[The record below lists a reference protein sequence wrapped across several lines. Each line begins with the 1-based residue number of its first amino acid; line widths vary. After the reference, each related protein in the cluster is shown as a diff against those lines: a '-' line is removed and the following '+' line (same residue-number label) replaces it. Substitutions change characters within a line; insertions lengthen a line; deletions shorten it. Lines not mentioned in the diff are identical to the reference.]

1 MELIT
6 AVLGFIVALGILVVV
21 HEMGHFTV
29 ARLAGVKVLRFS
41 IGFGRP
47 VFQRVARNGT
57 QWSIG
62 WLPLGGYVKMLDER
76 DSGDAAADPAP
87 GFADAGPATAA
98 RSDRRIDSRTS
109 SRAGAPTGASPGP
122 GIDPRDLPHAFNR
135 QALAKRFAI
144 VAAGPVANF
153 LFAILLFT
161 VLYVHGVPEPVA
173 MIGAPPAASAAAR
186 AGLSG
191 GETIV
196 ALRHADDGR
205 IETIRSWPEL
215 QRRLGVAAAHERA
228 LTLIATRD
236 GARSDYPLTLSRT
249 VAAPQ
254 APSTGAAGDGDADA
268 GAVLAQ
274 RLGLLPGGRSPQVAS
289 LEPDS
294 PAARAGLRVGDTV
307 RAVDGVPVTDAGTLV
322 ALMRANGGRSVRL
335 GIERDGRAVDLP
347 LMPAVVVDAQS
358 GKPIG
363 RIGAGLGTRLPMA
376 DIDYGPLDALGLGAR
391 RTWDIAADSFRMFG
405 RMLTGEASLKNL
417 SGPVT
422 IADYAGKSA
431 RMGLE
436 PFLSFM
442 ALISI
447 SLGVLNL
454 LPIPVLD
461 GGHLLYYAV
470 EAVTGRAPSER
481 WQSILQRAGLFC
493 IVALSV
499 VALFNDLTR
508 LSHL

>member
-21 HEMGHFTV
+21 HEMGHFSV

-47 VFQRVARNGT
+47 IFQRVARNGT
-57 QWSIG
+57 QWTIG

-76 DSGDAAADPAP
+76 DGTAGELDAHP
-87 GFADAGPATAA
+87 DAHP
-98 RSDRRIDSRTS
+98 
-109 SRAGAPTGASPGP
+109 GAPSAPRM
-122 GIDPRDLPHAFNR
+122 DPRDLPHAFNR
-135 QALAKRFAI
+135 QSLGKRFAI

-153 LFAILLFT
+153 LFAILLFA
-161 VLYVHGVPEPVA
+161 VLYLHGLPEPVA
-173 MIGAPPAASAAAR
+173 MIGTPPAASAAAR
-186 AGLSG
+186 AGLDG
-191 GETIV
+191 GETVV
-196 ALRHADDGR
+196 ALRYADDGR
-205 IETIRSWPEL
+205 TDTIRSWPEL
-215 QRRLGVAAAHERA
+215 QRRLGAAAARERA
-228 LTLIATRD
+228 ITLIATRD
-236 GARSDYPLTLSRT
+236 GARSEHRLAL
-249 VAAPQ
+249 APQ
-254 APSTGAAGDGDADA
+254 AASDQTTVRPDSNDPGDPDAA
-268 GAVLAQ
+268 LAQ
-274 RLGLLPGGRSPQVAS
+274 RLGLLPGGAAPQVAS
-289 LEPDS
+289 LEPDG

-307 RAVDGVPVTDAGTLV
+307 RRVNDVPVVDAGALV
-322 ALMRANGGRSVRL
+322 ALVRANGARDLRL
-335 GIERDGRAVDLP
+335 GIERDGRP
-347 LMPAVVVDAQS
+347 LTLALRPAQVSDAAS
-358 GKPIG
+358 GKPVG
-363 RIGAGLGTRLPMA
+363 RIGAGLGTRLPTVDVA
-376 DIDYGPLDALGLGAR
+376 YGPFDAVGLGAR
-391 RTWDIAADSFRMFG
+391 RTWEVAADSFRMFG
-405 RMLTGEASLKNL
+405 RMLTGAASLKNL

-431 RMGLE
+431 RMGVQA
-436 PFLSFM
+436 FLAFM

-481 WQSILQRAGLFC
+481 WQSLLQRVGLFC

-508 LSHL
+508 LNHL

>member
-47 VFQRVARNGT
+47 IFQRVARNGT

-76 DSGDAAADPAP
+76 DGGEAAADPAP
-87 GFADAGPATAA
+87 GFAASESASSAMPA
-98 RSDRRIDSRTS
+98 
-109 SRAGAPTGASPGP
+109 
-122 GIDPRDLPHAFNR
+122 IDPRDLPHAFNR
-135 QALAKRFAI
+135 QSLAKRCAI
-144 VAAGPVANF
+144 VAAGPTANF
-153 LFAILLFT
+153 LLAILLFT

-173 MIGAPPAASAAAR
+173 MIGAPPAASAAAH

-191 GETIV
+191 SETIV

-215 QRRLGVAAAHERA
+215 QRGLGAAAAHERM

-236 GARSDYPLTLSRT
+236 GARSDYPLTLSPAG
-249 VAAPQ
+249 VASQQTSQ
-254 APSTGAAGDGDADA
+254 ATSQDAASDAADGA
-268 GAVLAQ
+268 GATLVQ
-274 RLGLLPGGRSPQVAS
+274 RLGLLPGGRAPQVAS

-307 RAVDGVPVTDAGTLV
+307 RAVDGTPVADAGTLV

-335 GIERDGRAVDLP
+335 GIERDGQAAVLP
-347 LMPAVVVDAQS
+347 LVPALVVDPQS
-358 GKPIG
+358 GKSIG

-376 DIDYGPLDALGLGAR
+376 SVDYGPLDAVGMAAH
-391 RTWDIAADSFRMFG
+391 RTWDITADSFRMFG
-405 RMLTGEASLKNL
+405 KMVTGAASLKNL

-431 RMGLE
+431 RMGLLA
-436 PFLSFM
+436 FLSFM
-442 ALISI
+442 AVISI

-508 LSHL
+508 LSHQ

>member
-21 HEMGHFTV
+21 HEMGHFTI

-47 VFQRVARNGT
+47 VFQHVARNGT
-57 QWSIG
+57 QWSVG

-76 DSGDAAADPAP
+76 DAAGMTDAAGSANAAADPAP
-87 GFADAGPATAA
+87 GFA
-98 RSDRRIDSRTS
+98 
-109 SRAGAPTGASPGP
+109 AGARQDAA
-122 GIDPRDLPHAFNR
+122 IDPRDLPHAFNR
-135 QALAKRFAI
+135 QSLAKRFAI

-153 LFAILLFT
+153 LLAILLFT
-161 VLYVHGVPEPVA
+161 VLYLHGLPEPVA
-173 MIGAPPAASAAAR
+173 LIGTPPVASAAAR

-191 GETIV
+191 GETVV

-205 IETIRSWPEL
+205 IEAIRSWPEL
-215 QRRLGVAAAHERA
+215 QRRLGVAATRERA
-228 LTLIATRD
+228 LTVIATRD

-249 VAAPQ
+249 SGVPENA
-254 APSTGAAGDGDADA
+254 SGAAAQDAARDDADGA
-268 GAVLAQ
+268 GAALVQ
-274 RLGLLPGGRSPQVAS
+274 RLGLLPGGSAPEVAS
-289 LEPDS
+289 VEAGS

-307 RAVDGVPVTDAGTLV
+307 RQVNGAPVTDAGALV
-322 ALMRANGGRSVRL
+322 ALMRANGGRDVRL
-335 GIERDGRAVDLP
+335 GIERAGRAQALVLV
-347 LMPAVVVDAQS
+347 PAVVADPQS
-358 GKPIG
+358 GQPIG
-363 RIGAGLGTRLPMA
+363 RIGAGLGTRLPMVSIA
-376 DIDYGPLDALGLGAR
+376 YGPLDALGMGAR
-391 RTWDIAADSFRMFG
+391 RTWDVAADSFRMFG
-405 RMLTGEASLKNL
+405 RMLTGAASLKNL

-431 RMGLE
+431 RMGLLA
-436 PFLSFM
+436 FLSFM

>member
-47 VFQRVARNGT
+47 IVQRVARNGT
-57 QWSIG
+57 QWSVG

-76 DSGDAAADPAP
+76 DSADTQHATTGAGNTAHAAADPAP
-87 GFADAGPATAA
+87 GFAGAEPAAVAA
-98 RSDRRIDSRTS
+98 S
-109 SRAGAPTGASPGP
+109 GA

-135 QALAKRFAI
+135 QSLAKRFAI
-144 VAAGPVANF
+144 VAAGPTANF

-228 LTLIATRD
+228 LTVIASRD
-236 GARSDYPLTLSRT
+236 GARSDYPLTLSRA
-249 VAAPQ
+249 VAAPE
-254 APSTGAAGDGDADA
+254 APSAGAAGDEEADA

-274 RLGLLPGGRSPQVAS
+274 RLGLLPGGRAPQVAS

-307 RAVDGVPVTDAGTLV
+307 RAVDAVPVTDAGALV

-335 GIERDGRAVDLP
+335 GIERDGRAMVLP
-347 LMPAVVVDAQS
+347 LVPAMVADPQS
-358 GKPIG
+358 GKPVG
-363 RIGAGLGTRLPMA
+363 RIGAGLGTRLPMTRV
-376 DIDYGPLDALGLGAR
+376 DYGPIDALDLGAR
-391 RTWDIAADSFRMFG
+391 RTWDVAAGSFRMFG

-436 PFLSFM
+436 AFLSFM

>member
-6 AVLGFIVALGILVVV
+6 AVLGFIVALGVLVVV

-47 VFQRVARNGT
+47 IFQRVARNGT

-76 DSGDAAADPAP
+76 DTADAPHATGAAGSANAAADPAP
-87 GFADAGPATAA
+87 GFSGMASAAIAAGG
-98 RSDRRIDSRTS
+98 S
-109 SRAGAPTGASPGP
+109 

-144 VAAGPVANF
+144 VAAGPTANF

-196 ALRHADDGR
+196 ALRHADDGH
-205 IETIRSWPEL
+205 IETIRSWPEM

-236 GARSDYPLTLSRT
+236 GARSDYPLTLSGA
-249 VAAPQ
+249 VAALQ
-254 APSTGAAGDGDADA
+254 APGKGAGNDAETDA
-268 GAVLAQ
+268 GAALAQ

-289 LEPDS
+289 LEADS

-322 ALMRANGGRSVRL
+322 ALIRANGARAVRL
-335 GIERDGRAVDLP
+335 GIERDGQAAELP
-347 LMPAVVVDAQS
+347 LVPAVVADPQS
-358 GKPIG
+358 GKPVG
-363 RIGAGLGTRLPMA
+363 RIGAGLGTRLPMV

-391 RTWDIAADSFRMFG
+391 RTWDVAADSFRMFG

-436 PFLSFM
+436 
-442 ALISI
+442 
-447 SLGVLNL
+447 
-454 LPIPVLD
+454 
-461 GGHLLYYAV
+461 
-470 EAVTGRAPSER
+470 
-481 WQSILQRAGLFC
+481 
-493 IVALSV
+493 
-499 VALFNDLTR
+499 
-508 LSHL
+508 